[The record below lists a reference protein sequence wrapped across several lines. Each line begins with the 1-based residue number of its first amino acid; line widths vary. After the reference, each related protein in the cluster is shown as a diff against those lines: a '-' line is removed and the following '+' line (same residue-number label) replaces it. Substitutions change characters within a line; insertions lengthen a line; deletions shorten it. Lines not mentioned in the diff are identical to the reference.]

1 MRWSVNCQYER
12 YNLSHLIRL
21 TVVVVTAGLEPEL
34 ELEEPEL
41 LDELELDDEEE
52 DAEELD
58 E

>member
-1 MRWSVNCQYER
+1 
-12 YNLSHLIRL
+12 LIRL
-21 TVVVVTAGLEPEL
+21 TVVVVTAGLEAEL